1 MEGWL
6 VRLNFIALA
15 NPDDG
20 KDDDDDD
27 DDGRYMPLP
36 SRGPQQRK

>member
-1 MEGWL
+1 M
-6 VRLNFIALA
+6 NFIALA